1 MRRNVVGCKIA
12 LSTTPGVASK
22 RLDDDPSGS
31 NVDAPS
37 LSIASGVDNTC
48 LDGDLSDSS
57 AVAPRRSRDAGLHAL
72 EPRSNVENT
81 STHAYASGV

>member
-22 RLDDDPSGS
+22 
-31 NVDAPS
+31 
-37 LSIASGVDNTC
+37 C

-57 AVAPRRSRDAGLHAL
+57 AVAPRRGRDAGLHAL
-72 EPRSNVENT
+72 EPRSNAENT
-81 STHAYASGV
+81 STHAHASGV